1 MICCYWDDASSGWI
15 RIEVEV
21 REKPAGV
28 ESRPWWEREIARVRV
43 EYGIT
48 GMPLILRE
56 AYELERNLKCCIL
69 RILDRT

>member
-1 MICCYWDDASSGWI
+1 MICRYWDDASSCWMTA
-15 RIEVEV
+15 EVEV

-28 ESRPWWEREIARVRV
+28 ESRAWWEHEIARIRA

-56 AYELERNLKCCIL
+56 AY
-69 RILDRT
+69 